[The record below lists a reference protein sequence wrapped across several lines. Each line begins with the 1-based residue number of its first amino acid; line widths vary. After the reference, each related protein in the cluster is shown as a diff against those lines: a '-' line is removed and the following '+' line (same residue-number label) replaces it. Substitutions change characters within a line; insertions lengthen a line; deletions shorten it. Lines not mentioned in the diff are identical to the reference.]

1 MLFLVLSNLS
11 LERSHTVM
19 LLLPKTDA
27 INLYCSGTKAKYN
40 LITMKW
46 AINSIGLKRLVLTP
60 TLIISSPV
68 ICHIQYSSSVDWLI
82 WMRWCDDF
90 TQVCLSEQLLL
101 LVKLLTLTRVSV
113 VCCAS
118 LSYLAHLSFL
128 KISDFIPYKTEA
140 CTPSEI
146 QLWLGSEKVSWFFR
160 KINSNLLKTT
170 FTCDFT
176 HRMEE
181 EYNYNCVTWSIFS
194 ESFHRARVT
203 SPSGN
208 KKAEY
213 VEFLSS
219 TKAEH
224 DKSTI
229 AVAGEDLALFVCGQD
244 ICQVQCPVSAV
255 GPGDS
260 S

>member
-1 MLFLVLSNLS
+1 
-11 LERSHTVM
+11 
-19 LLLPKTDA
+19 
-27 INLYCSGTKAKYN
+27 
-40 LITMKW
+40 
-46 AINSIGLKRLVLTP
+46 
-60 TLIISSPV
+60 
-68 ICHIQYSSSVDWLI
+68 
-82 WMRWCDDF
+82 MRWCDDF